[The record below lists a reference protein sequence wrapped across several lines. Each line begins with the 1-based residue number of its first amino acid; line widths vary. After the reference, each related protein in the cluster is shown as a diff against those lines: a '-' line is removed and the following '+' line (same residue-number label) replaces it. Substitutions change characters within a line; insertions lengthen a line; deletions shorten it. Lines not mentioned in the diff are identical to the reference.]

1 MDDKQILQNANRSA
15 TQAGLI
21 ALAFQ
26 DFAAKLIKHVRS
38 GHALDDVCLATLRDT
53 CIRDLKNS
61 TMIGMSF
68 EEEAETFR
76 QAIENAQKLLDGT
89 KVVTKVKVSGWTYS
103 ANNNVGH
110 GCIGVFSL
118 LVYWLGLINK

>member
-15 TQAGLI
+15 TQAGMI
-21 ALAFQ
+21 VLAFL

-38 GHALDDVCLATLRDT
+38 GHPLDDASLAALRDN

-61 TMIGMSF
+61 TMIGMSL

-76 QAIENAQKLLDGT
+76 QAIENAEKLFDAAIARGRQP
-89 KVVTKVKVSGWTYS
+89 
-103 ANNNVGH
+103 
-110 GCIGVFSL
+110 
-118 LVYWLGLINK
+118 

>member
-15 TQAGLI
+15 TQAGMI
-21 ALAFQ
+21 ALAFL

-38 GHALDDVCLATLRDT
+38 GHPLDDASLATLRDN

-76 QAIENAQKLLDGT
+76 QAIENAEKLLDGAIARAT
-89 KVVTKVKVSGWTYS
+89 QP
-103 ANNNVGH
+103 
-110 GCIGVFSL
+110 
-118 LVYWLGLINK
+118 

>member
-15 TQAGLI
+15 TQAGMI

-26 DFAAKLIKHVRS
+26 DFAAKLIKHVRG
-38 GHALDDVCLATLRDT
+38 GHAFDDASLATLRDN

-61 TMIGMSF
+61 TIIGMSF

-76 QAIENAQKLLDGT
+76 QAIENAEKLLDGAIARG
-89 KVVTKVKVSGWTYS
+89 KQ
-103 ANNNVGH
+103 
-110 GCIGVFSL
+110 L
-118 LVYWLGLINK
+118 

>member
-15 TQAGLI
+15 AQAGLI

-38 GHALDDVCLATLRDT
+38 GHPLDDASLATLRDN

-61 TMIGMSF
+61 TILGMSV
-68 EEEAETFR
+68 EDEAETFR
-76 QAIENAQKLLDGT
+76 QAIENAEKLLDGAI
-89 KVVTKVKVSGWTYS
+89 SMER
-103 ANNNVGH
+103 
-110 GCIGVFSL
+110 
-118 LVYWLGLINK
+118 

>member
-1 MDDKQILQNANRSA
+1 MDDKQILQNAKRSA
-15 TQAGLI
+15 AQAGMI

-26 DFAAKLIKHVRS
+26 DFAAQLIKHARS
-38 GHALDDVCLATLRDT
+38 GYLLDDDSLATFRGN

-76 QAIENAQKLLDGT
+76 QAIENAEKLLDGAIARGT
-89 KVVTKVKVSGWTYS
+89 QP
-103 ANNNVGH
+103 
-110 GCIGVFSL
+110 
-118 LVYWLGLINK
+118 

>member
-15 TQAGLI
+15 TQAGMI
-21 ALAFQ
+21 VLACLE
-26 DFAAKLIKHVRS
+26 FAANLIKHVRS
-38 GHALDDVCLATLRDT
+38 GHPLDDASLATLRDN

-76 QAIENAQKLLDGT
+76 QAIENAEKLLDG
-89 KVVTKVKVSGWTYS
+89 
-103 ANNNVGH
+103 A
-110 GCIGVFSL
+110 IARARQP
-118 LVYWLGLINK
+118 

>member
-15 TQAGLI
+15 TQAGMI

-26 DFAAKLIKHVRS
+26 DFAAQLIKHVRS
-38 GHALDDVCLATLRDT
+38 GHPLDDTSLAILRDN

-61 TMIGMSF
+61 TMTGMSF

-76 QAIENAQKLLDGT
+76 QAVENAEKLLDGAIARGT
-89 KVVTKVKVSGWTYS
+89 QT
-103 ANNNVGH
+103 
-110 GCIGVFSL
+110 
-118 LVYWLGLINK
+118 